1 MNEYML
7 TWGLPVPALTQPELA
22 EELEIAQ
29 KDGEN
34 FRTSIFAG
42 TLVRARA
49 DCKRCEGACRLWFM
63 DDSVADGCLPLS
75 VCGPRA
81 YCCASLINWEP
92 FSSLLTSPY
101 LRRGQVQRGLPR

>member
-7 TWGLPVPALTQPELA
+7 TWGLPVPALTQQELA

-42 TLVRARA
+42 ALVRALA

-63 DDSVADGCLPLS
+63 DDSVADGCQ
-75 VCGPRA
+75 RA

-92 FSSLLTSPY
+92 FSGLLTSPY
-101 LRRGQVQRGLPR
+101 LRRGQVQRRLPR

>member
-7 TWGLPVPALTQPELA
+7 TWGLPVPALTQQELA

-42 TLVRARA
+42 ALVRALA

-63 DDSVADGCLPLS
+63 DDTESPMDVCPFVPADHQAFCWDFQ
-75 VCGPRA
+75 A
-81 YCCASLINWEP
+81 A
-92 FSSLLTSPY
+92 
-101 LRRGQVQRGLPR
+101 

>member
-1 MNEYML
+1 MS
-7 TWGLPVPALTQPELA
+7 TWGLPVPVLTQPELA

-75 VCGPRA
+75 VPADHAPIAALR
-81 YCCASLINWEP
+81 
-92 FSSLLTSPY
+92 SSIGNLFLVS
-101 LRRGQVQRGLPR
+101 R

>member
-22 EELEIAQ
+22 EELVIAQ

-63 DDSVADGCLPLS
+63 DDSVADGCLPYLS
-75 VCGPRA
+75 ADHAPIAALR
-81 YCCASLINWEP
+81 
-92 FSSLLTSPY
+92 SSIGNLFLVS
-101 LRRGQVQRGLPR
+101 

>member
-7 TWGLPVPALTQPELA
+7 TWGLPVPALTQQELA

-34 FRTSIFAG
+34 FRTSIFTGA
-42 TLVRARA
+42 LVRALA

-63 DDSVADGCLPLS
+63 DDTESPMDVCPYSPADHQAFCWDFQ
-75 VCGPRA
+75 A
-81 YCCASLINWEP
+81 A
-92 FSSLLTSPY
+92 
-101 LRRGQVQRGLPR
+101 

>member
-63 DDSVADGCLPLS
+63 DDSVADGCQ
-75 VCGPRA
+75 RA

-92 FSSLLTSPY
+92 FSGLLISPY
-101 LRRGQVQRGLPR
+101 LRRGQVQRRLPR